1 MRYKAIVGTVKQL
14 HNTLETMCYAAIFVV
29 CRNPVAGQR
38 VHPSEISRALQKSD
52 RTLLPSRATL
62 KDSEELSTTLGASLD
77 TSSHIF
83 ADLQGTYST
92 K

>member
-1 MRYKAIVGTVKQL
+1 MQQ
-14 HNTLETMCYAAIFVV
+14 FVL

-83 ADLQGTYST
+83 ADLQSTYSP